1 MDKIIYFAKVENN
14 FLKKVLFINIFDKI
28 YDKELQPV

>member
-14 FLKKVLFINIFDKI
+14 FLKKVLFINIFDK
-28 YDKELQPV
+28 KLS

>member
-14 FLKKVLFINIFDKI
+14 FLKKVLFINIFDK
-28 YDKELQPV
+28 ELQPV

>member
-14 FLKKVLFINIFDKI
+14 FLKKVLFINIFDKKLSQI
-28 YDKELQPV
+28 EE